1 MRSSSSN
8 KEKPLVVKFN
18 ITKKKYEE
26 NIDVMKIAR
35 IYISSKNKNNLS
47 IKNDLINQKFIRK
60 VKRVINIYNSS

>member
-1 MRSSSSN
+1 MRSPSSN

-35 IYISSKNKNNLS
+35 IYLSSKKKNNLS
-47 IKNDLINQKFIRK
+47 IRNDLINKKFIRK
-60 VKRVINIYNSS
+60 VKTVINIYNSN

>member
-35 IYISSKNKNNLS
+35 IFLSSKNKNNLS
-47 IKNDLINQKFIRK
+47 IRNDLINQKFIRK

>member
-35 IYISSKNKNNLS
+35 LYISSKKKNNLS

-60 VKRVINIYNSS
+60 IKKVINTYNSI

>member
-8 KEKPLVVKFN
+8 KEKPLIVKFN

-35 IYISSKNKNNLS
+35 IYLSSKNKNNLS
-47 IKNDLINQKFIRK
+47 IKNDLINQKFIKK
-60 VKRVINIYNSS
+60 VNNVIDRYNSS

>member
-47 IKNDLINQKFIRK
+47 IRNDLINQKFIRK